1 MIDQGRRALGT
12 NGVFT
17 RERCTMRAD
26 PDNDVAIM
34 EIRKQA
40 DIMANKIKLMFD
52 SVLKRQLRSD
62 LAVMQAHLDQW
73 KSQCGL
79 VRRLFILARTRAFR
93 DLFEPT

>member
-1 MIDQGRRALGT
+1 MG
-12 NGVFT
+12 
-17 RERCTMRAD
+17 AD

-34 EIRKQA
+34 EITKQA

-73 KSQCGL
+73 TSQRGL
-79 VRRLFILARTRAFR
+79 FRRLFILARTRAFHE
-93 DLFEPT
+93 LFEPT